1 MYPAVPRFYQKS
13 VHHLQQSRPRAPANP
28 QITSAFGEFHCPL
41 PPQTES
47 PACPAHPI
55 YFSTDLDR
63 IPLFHLRAFRPYR
76 SQSS

>member
-13 VHHLQQSRPRAPANP
+13 AHHLRQSRSSAPANH

-41 PPQTES
+41 PPQTAS

-55 YFSTDLDR
+55 YFSTGRDR
-63 IPLFHLRAFRPYR
+63 ILLFHLRACHPYQ